1 MRPLEPAQR
10 AEAEQGSRE
19 GCGRKGREE
28 ADKKQNQLTSIP
40 RQSRSQYVN
49 EGLLR
54 RQASPASS
62 HLRTVAPGAG
72 RVRLS

>member
-19 GCGRKGREE
+19 GCGRKGGEE
-28 ADKKQNQLTSIP
+28 ADKKQIWLTSVP

-54 RQASPASS
+54 RQASPAPP
-62 HLRTVAPGAG
+62 HLRTAAPWGQG
-72 RVRLS
+72 GCV